1 MEVDV
6 AENSDMEETGV
17 KRHGG
22 QGSGV
27 WKEGWR
33 ERVLLG

>member
-1 MEVDV
+1 
-6 AENSDMEETGV
+6 MEETRV

-22 QGSGV
+22 QGSGM

-33 ERVLLG
+33 ERERVLLG

>member
-1 MEVDV
+1 
-6 AENSDMEETGV
+6 MEETRV

-22 QGSGV
+22 QGSGM
-27 WKEGWR
+27 WKEGWNERER